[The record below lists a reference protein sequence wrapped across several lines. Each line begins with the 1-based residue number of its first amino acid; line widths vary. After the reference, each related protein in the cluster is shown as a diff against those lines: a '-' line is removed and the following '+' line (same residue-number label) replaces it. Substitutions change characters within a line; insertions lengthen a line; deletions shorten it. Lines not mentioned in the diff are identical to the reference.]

1 MVAPPAPAGSPARG
15 RVWFAHAIRGP
26 ACLLVVFA
34 HLFDLFPTSQ
44 AVVAPLAQFPPVK
57 GLPSV
62 PWAGVVGFLGRHG
75 IEPGAVGVLLFFLV
89 SGFVIPFSL
98 ARSDRRGFV
107 VRRFFR
113 LYPTLWA
120 CLLVT
125 LSVLWVQAHTLGT
138 VVPYG
143 RKAIAANG
151 LLLAPYS
158 RLPWIEPVLWSL
170 AVEELFYLVA
180 GAVAWRAWLTSR
192 WVVAGVGVALVG
204 ACFAMRGVALA
215 SPLFWL
221 GFNATYVVFI
231 LVGVVAHCLYRRLWG
246 VGWAVGVGCGL
257 YGLYLVALHNGPA
270 RPVASTYVRSSVVAL
285 VVFFGLY
292 VRRERLP
299 YSVWLDR
306 LSAIS
311 YPLYLLHAINGYVL
325 TRALFLATGNYY
337 VAVSLAVL
345 SSLLGAIVVHHLV
358 EDPTNN
364 FGRRLSRRLVG
375 PRPVPPA
382 ETVEPAPAVP
392 LG

>member
-1 MVAPPAPAGSPARG
+1 MGVAAPPPRG

-44 AVVAPLAQFPPVK
+44 AVVAPLAQFPPVA

-62 PWAGVVGFLGRHG
+62 PWAGVVRFLGRNG

-98 ARSDRRGFV
+98 ERSDRRGFV

-113 LYPTLWA
+113 LYPTLWI

-125 LSVLWVQAHTLGT
+125 LSALWVQAHALGT

-143 RKAIAANG
+143 RRAVGANG
-151 LLLAPYS
+151 LLVAPYT

-192 WVVAGVGVALVG
+192 WVVGGVGVALAV
-204 ACFAMRGVALA
+204 ACFAMRGAALA
-215 SPLFWL
+215 SPVFWL

-231 LVGVVAHCLYRRLWG
+231 LIGVVAHCLYRRLWA

-270 RPVASTYVRSSVVAL
+270 RPVASTYGPSSVVA
-285 VVFFGLY
+285 VMVFFGLY
-292 VRRERLP
+292 VVRDRLP
-299 YSVWLDR
+299 YSVWVDR

-337 VAVSLAVL
+337 VSVTVAVL
-345 SSLLGAIVVHHLV
+345 LSVAAAVLVHHVV
-358 EDPTNN
+358 EVPTNN
-364 FGRRLSRRLVG
+364 FGRRLSRRLIG
-375 PRPVPPA
+375 RAAPPVS
-382 ETVEPAPAVP
+382 ERVEPAPAVP